1 MQDTNFKILSDQKI
15 SSLFRERN
23 IHDFSAAS
31 DYIRQLPYKRNENKY
46 DVATL
51 FTDECGTCSTKHA
64 VLSILASENG
74 RAGVQLML
82 GIFKMKAADT
92 PRIRK
97 TLEQYGLEYM
107 PEAHNY
113 LRIDGVIADYT
124 WPYNIDFGKDLLA
137 EEEINPDQI
146 PAYKVTRHRAFLKNW
161 LDENKAIPY
170 DLEALWAIREQCIR
184 DLAGL

>member
-1 MQDTNFKILSDQKI
+1 MQDTNFKIQSTQKI

-23 IHDFSAAS
+23 IHDFNAAA
-31 DYIRQLPYKRNENKY
+31 DYIRQLPYKRNQDKY

-51 FTDECGTCSTKHA
+51 FADGCGTCSTKHA
-64 VLSILASENG
+64 VLKLLASENG
-74 RAGVQLML
+74 RTGVQLML
-82 GIFKMKAADT
+82 GIFKMKAADK

-124 WPYNIDFGKDLLA
+124 WPYNIDFSKDLLA
-137 EEEINPDQI
+137 EEEIRLDQI
-146 PAYKVTRHRAFLKNW
+146 TAYKVTHHRTFLKNW

-170 DLEALWAIREQCIR
+170 NLEELWAIREQCIR
-184 DLAGL
+184 DLAGM